1 MASIGGGG
9 VDCLAIE
16 LLARSAEEEP
26 MGKWPELDK
35 IEMIDG
41 PIDDDSYERRLKK
54 LQRQLLDLQIHH
66 LRTGGRVVIGLDGWD
81 AAGKGG
87 LIERLVAGL
96 EPKSTHV
103 WRIGA
108 PTPEEQG
115 RHYLWRFWQR
125 LPPPGNWAIFDRTW
139 YGRVLVER
147 IEGLCSVGA
156 WKRAYHEI
164 NEFEHELT
172 DDGVRIVKILVH
184 VSAEEQ
190 KRRMIDRLGKP
201 YKRYKIGLEDFR
213 NIAKRKEYLEA
224 YDDMLERTDTA
235 HAPWHVIASDD
246 KLHARLK
253 GLEIVAD
260 EVGKGVERTEQA
272 LDPKI
277 AEAAFKLW
285 GWKPGN
291 NRNDEKGGRKQ

>member
-1 MASIGGGG
+1 
-9 VDCLAIE
+9 
-16 LLARSAEEEP
+16 
-26 MGKWPELDK
+26 
-35 IEMIDG
+35 MIDG
-41 PIDDDSYERRLKK
+41 PVDKKDYEDQVDQ
-54 LQRQLLDLQIHH
+54 LQHRLLDLQVHH
-66 LRTGGRVVIGLDGWD
+66 LRTGGRVLIGIDGWD

-87 LIERLVAGL
+87 LIERLVGGL
-96 EPKSTHV
+96 EPKSVHV

-115 RHYLWRFWQR
+115 RHYLWRFWDR
-125 LPPPGNWAIFDRTW
+125 LPAPGNWAIFDRTW

-147 IEGLCSVGA
+147 IENFCSGEA
-156 WKRAYHEI
+156 WKRAYREI
-164 NEFEHELT
+164 NEFERQLT
-172 DDGVRIVKILVH
+172 DDGVCIVKLLIH

-190 KRRMIDRLGKP
+190 KKRMIERLEDPHKH
-201 YKRYKIGLEDFR
+201 YKVGLEDFR
-213 NIAKRKEYLEA
+213 NIAKRKQYLEA
-224 YDDMLERTDTA
+224 YDDMLERTDTDY
-235 HAPWHVIASDD
+235 APWHVIATDR
-246 KLHARLK
+246 KPHARLK

-291 NRNDEKGGRKQ
+291 DKNDKKGGHKK